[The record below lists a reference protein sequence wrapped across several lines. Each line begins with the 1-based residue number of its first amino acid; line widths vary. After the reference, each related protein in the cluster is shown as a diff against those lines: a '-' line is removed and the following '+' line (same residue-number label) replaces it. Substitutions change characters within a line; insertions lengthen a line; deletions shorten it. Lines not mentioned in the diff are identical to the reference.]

1 MAGDKSATT
10 AAIGRSTNA
19 AFKRDE
25 LYLNLTVPNLFRCP
39 ISMDVMKSP
48 VSLCTGVTYDRASI
62 QAWLSQGHN
71 TCPATMQV
79 LPSTDFTPN
88 LTLRR
93 LIHLYLHHTS
103 SSSPAELSPSSSLSS
118 SLRNSIISQS
128 EALEL
133 IKNLSSGDLAGSGAK
148 LVEFV
153 KFSEEN
159 RRFIASSAAGVS
171 DLVKILRTS
180 EETQVTDQIL
190 LVLEIIL
197 PENGVKELLN
207 EKILKSD
214 FDYLSKFFWF
224 FRKGSLNSRIASAKI
239 LESIAF
245 DADSRRKIAEKQG
258 LLHELYKLSDKENSS
273 NAVEA
278 SLSAL
283 SAISTSKM
291 AKKELVRF
299 GIVRTVGKLLS
310 GSEAVRPAIEKA
322 VEVLASVATCTDGR
336 AAISEDE
343 GCIMG
348 VVRRLMKCSG
358 VATEHGIMVLWSL
371 CCLARDR
378 TAQEAVIK
386 VNGVTKVLLVMQSDC
401 SAGVREMCGDLV
413 KVLRGRNSKSCLAS
427 YETKTT
433 HIMPY

>member
-1 MAGDKSATT
+1 MVGDKTT
-10 AAIGRSTNA
+10 TTTAIGRSTNA

-48 VSLCTGVTYDRASI
+48 VSLCTGVTYDRTSI

-93 LIHLYLHHTS
+93 LIHLYVHHTT
-103 SSSPAELSPSSSLSS
+103 SSPPELSPNSSLSS
-118 SLRNSIISQS
+118 SLRNSLISQS

-133 IKNLSSGDLAGSGAK
+133 IKNLSSGDTASSATK

-153 KFSEEN
+153 RFSEEN
-159 RRFIASSAAGVS
+159 RRFVANSAFGVS
-171 DLVKILRTS
+171 NLVEILRTS
-180 EETQVTDQIL
+180 EETQVSDQIL
-190 LVLEIIL
+190 LVLEIIS

-224 FRKGSLNSRIASAKI
+224 FRKGSLSSRIASAKI
-239 LESIAF
+239 LESIAS
-245 DADSRRKIAEKQG
+245 DADSQRKIAEKQG
-258 LLHELYKLSDKENSS
+258 LLFELYKLSNEETDSS
-273 NAVEA
+273 AVEA

-283 SAISTSKM
+283 IAVSTSKT

-299 GIVRTVGKLLS
+299 GIVKTVGEILS
-310 GSEAVRPAIEKA
+310 GSEAARPVIEKA
-322 VEVLASVATCTDGR
+322 AEVLASVATCTDGR

-348 VVRRLMKCSG
+348 VVKRLMKCSG
-358 VATEHGIMVLWSL
+358 VATEHGIVVLWSL

-378 TAQEAVIK
+378 TAQEAVLK

-401 SAGVREMCGDLV
+401 SAGVRKMCGDLV
-413 KVLRGRNSKSCLAS
+413 KVLRVKNSKSCLAS
-427 YETKTT
+427 YETRTT